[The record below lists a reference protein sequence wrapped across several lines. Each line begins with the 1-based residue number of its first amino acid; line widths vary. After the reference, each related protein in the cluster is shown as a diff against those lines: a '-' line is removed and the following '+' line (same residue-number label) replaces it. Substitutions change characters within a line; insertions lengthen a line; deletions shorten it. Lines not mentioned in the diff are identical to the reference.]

1 MKNRYRRS
9 DSLKKFFTGIM
20 FIVSCVLDTYTL
32 TLLIHDIQF
41 NEIIILLTV
50 IGNITLVSLS
60 LGLIVEMQK
69 LKKIG
74 NICIDDIDLTVIG
87 QKNITRK
94 KINTLRANTVQ
105 YTYDFLKMA
114 SMLILDLKE
123 KLLRK

>member
-1 MKNRYRRS
+1 
-9 DSLKKFFTGIM
+9 
-20 FIVSCVLDTYTL
+20 
-32 TLLIHDIQF
+32 
-41 NEIIILLTV
+41 
-50 IGNITLVSLS
+50 
-60 LGLIVEMQK
+60 MQK
-69 LKKIG
+69 IKKIG

>member
-69 LKKIG
+69 IKKIG